1 MSKQSSNRSQHQSP
15 DILPG
20 LVPAIRMKGGVRYD
34 PQAGGFFAIV
44 HSWDNALGIG
54 QPKEWRYPQAF
65 PTEDA
70 AMSYYKT
77 NIRPGLEQIMADAA
91 KSNIKVR
98 QRRLEE

>member
-1 MSKQSSNRSQHQSP
+1 MRKHTNSKPGSQTP
-15 DILPG
+15 DLFPG
-20 LVPAIRMKGGVRYD
+20 LIPGIRMKGGVRYD